1 MAFARSGAASTLVL
15 AILAVLAVALTF
27 KPAIRANVFP
37 KNFGIVDEGRV
48 YRAGQMSP
56 AAFQSVLEQY
66 QIRTIIDFGAF
77 ERDSRGERRNQ
88 RIADTMGIPRYRYDL
103 DGYARGNPNSYAQ
116 ALRMMTDPA
125 FQPVLIH
132 CGAGSERTGCAV
144 ILYNNLTRGVSF
156 EEGLER
162 AQDYKH
168 RPHRNPHL
176 REVVER
182 YGQLI
187 LESYRT
193 GESIPGVDP
202 LPEARPLPA
211 APVSNARTR

>member
-1 MAFARSGAASTLVL
+1 M
-15 AILAVLAVALTF
+15 AVLALALTF

-56 AAFQSVLEQY
+56 ASFQTILERH
-66 QIRTIIDFGAF
+66 QIRTIIDFGSY
-77 ERDSRGERRNQ
+77 ERGSRGERRNQ
-88 RIADTMGIPRYRYDL
+88 RIADTLGITRYRYDL
-103 DGYARGNPNSYAQ
+103 DGYARGNPNAYAQ

-132 CGAGSERTGCAV
+132 CGAGSERTSCAV
-144 ILYNNLTRGVSF
+144 ILYNNLTRGTAF

-162 AQDYKH
+162 AQDFKH

-187 LESYRT
+187 VESYRN
-193 GESIPGVDP
+193 GAPVPGVEP
-202 LPEARPLPA
+202 LPEPLPVPPAPLA
-211 APVSNARTR
+211 ATSR